1 MEHRRPYTV
10 NDGAL
15 HHERVITHE
24 SAMTRPFSIAL
35 KQKLIARLT
44 GVNAVSAAQLARET
58 GITQQN
64 LSRWLSEA
72 RNSPFGVTDADIVS
86 SWTVEQKAR
95 IIARAAGL
103 AGDQLNAYLQGEGV
117 RLGYFSRW
125 RLALEEAGEEF
136 VGMAK
141 RIGKLER
148 ELARKDRALAEA
160 AALLVLRETIESQ
173 IGKEEDG
180 IDEQVEEAQ
189 ELNCSLSAL
198 RALADTP
205 TPPSSIADH
214 PRRNRAFLS
223 SMIGAASRGS
233 LG

>member
-1 MEHRRPYTV
+1 MVGRNT
-10 NDGAL
+10 GA
-15 HHERVITHE
+15 HPRSMTDHVRVRTNE
-24 SAMTRPFSIAL
+24 SAMTRPYSIAL

-72 RNSPFGVTDADIVS
+72 RNSLFGVVDAGIVS

-95 IIARAAGL
+95 IIAGAAGL

-117 RLGYFSRW
+117 RLGYFRCW
-125 RLALEEAGEEF
+125 RLALEEAGEESE
-136 VGMAK
+136 GIRR

-160 AALLVLRETIESQ
+160 ATLLVLRETIESQ
-173 IGKEEDG
+173 IGKKEDG
-180 IDEQVEEAQ
+180 IDQQVEDNEA
-189 ELNCSLSAL
+189 LDCSPSACP
-198 RALADTP
+198 ALAAKERTQ
-205 TPPSSIADH
+205 
-214 PRRNRAFLS
+214 
-223 SMIGAASRGS
+223 AAAILEARDQFVH
-233 LG
+233 LPQCV